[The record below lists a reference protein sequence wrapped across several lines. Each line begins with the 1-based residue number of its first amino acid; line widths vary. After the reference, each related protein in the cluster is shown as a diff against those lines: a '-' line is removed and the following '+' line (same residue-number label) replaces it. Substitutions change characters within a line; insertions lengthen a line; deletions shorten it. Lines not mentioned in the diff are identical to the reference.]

1 MVRYLKNKNLLL
13 IIIIYVFITTNLI
26 ILNSTIY
33 TNFINPLFWGG
44 IIIYLII
51 YRKKNYIR
59 LDKNK
64 KYFKYMV
71 IISFIY
77 AIAYLYLG
85 VILGFSEKTNNYNI
99 IAIIIPIIAIE
110 MARNVIATSNKNNK
124 IVLIFTTIL
133 FILVE
138 LKYNILVNLYP
149 YKEAF
154 FEYICEAI
162 LPLIAFNSLYTYL
175 TLKGS
180 FAITLVYRI
189 IISLIMLVLPIFT
202 NVDWFITATIGILS
216 PVIIYALFKYKLAN
230 KNDDIRKKKQ
240 KFHNK
245 ISFAVIFIFC
255 INLVSFMIGIFKY
268 EPITILSNSMK
279 PIYERGDVVIFEK
292 ISDSE
297 LSQIPINEIIVYSVG
312 EQNIAHR
319 IVDKIEENG
328 TVIYLTKGDNN
339 NVSDKVAVQ
348 IDQIKGKYIFHI
360 KYIGF
365 PTVWLYEYF
374 NR

>member
-1 MVRYLKNKNLLL
+1 MRYLKNRNLLL
-13 IIIIYVFITTNLI
+13 VIIIYVFITTNLI
-26 ILNSTIY
+26 ILNSRIY

-51 YRKKNYIR
+51 NRKKNYIR
-59 LDKNK
+59 FDKNK

-71 IISFIY
+71 IITCIHV
-77 AIAYLYLG
+77 IIYLYLG
-85 VILGFSEKTNNYNI
+85 FILGFSEKRNNYNF
-99 IAIIIPIIAIE
+99 IATIIPIIGIE
-110 MARNVIATSNKNNK
+110 MARNVIATSNKSNK

-133 FILVE
+133 FALVE

-149 YKEAF
+149 YKEPF
-154 FEYICEAI
+154 FEYTCETI

-180 FAITLVYRI
+180 FAIPLVYRI
-189 IISLIMLVLPIFT
+189 FVRLMSLVLPIYS
-202 NVDWFITATIGILS
+202 NADWFIIATIGILF
-216 PVIIYALFKYKLAN
+216 PVIIYALFRYKFAN
-230 KNDDIRKKKQ
+230 KNDDIREKKQ
-240 KFHNK
+240 KCYNK

-255 INLVSFMIGIFKY
+255 INLVLFMIGVFQY

-279 PIYERGDVVIFEK
+279 PNFERGDVVIFKKMNEK
-292 ISDSE
+292 E
-297 LSQIPINEIIVYSVG
+297 LKQIPINEIIIYSVG

-319 IVDKIEENG
+319 IVDKIEEND

-348 IDQIKGKYIFHI
+348 IDQIKGKYVFHI

-374 NR
+374 NK